1 MPAKLRAIS
10 LIAFGFLLSAGGAFA
25 QISAIEGD
33 VKGVDGQPIKGA
45 AILIERK
52 DMKGTYKGA
61 KTDKKGHYIY
71 NGLPLGTYKVSVVVD
86 GQTKDSMDNVKT
98 RLGDPTPINFDLKAS
113 AENNAAL
120 AKAAETGTLTKEQE
134 RSMSKADKEALEKR
148 AKENAAAMAKNKA
161 LNDAFNG
168 GMQALEAKQY
178 DTAIDSFKKAGEA
191 DPNQEAVWAEMAKS
205 YIERA
210 DTEKKPDMATQRAD
224 DLQHATEAYGKAL
237 AIKPDDA
244 SLHLNL
250 ALALAN
256 MKKIDEAKA
265 ELEKA
270 AQLDPTQA
278 GKAYYNLGAIYI
290 NSGQTDAAGDAF
302 KKSMELDPNYADAY
316 YQYGVVLMAKMQV
329 AADGKVTY
337 APGTQE
343 AFQKYL
349 ELKPDGPNA
358 DAAKGF
364 IASMGGQIQTNYVN
378 PNAKKTPAT
387 KKKSTTQQ
395 Q

>member
-1 MPAKLRAIS
+1 MPAKFRALS
-10 LIAFGFLLSAGGAFA
+10 LVAFGFLLATGGAWA

-33 VKGVDGQPIKGA
+33 VKGADGQPVKGA
-45 AILIERK
+45 SILIERV

-71 NGLPLGTYKVSVVVD
+71 NGLPLGKYKVSLIID
-86 GQTKDSMDNVKT
+86 GQTKDSVDNVKT
-98 RLGDPTPINFDLKAS
+98 QLGDPTPINFDLKAS
-113 AENNAAL
+113 ADKNAAL
-120 AKAAETGTLTKEQE
+120 AKAAETGTFTKEQE
-134 RSMSKADKEALEKR
+134 RSISKADKEAIEKR
-148 AKENAAAMAKNKA
+148 AKENAAVMAKNKA
-161 LNDAFNG
+161 LNDAYNG
-168 GMQALEAKQY
+168 GMTALEAKQY
-178 DTAIDSFKKAGEA
+178 DAAIDSFKKAGEV
-191 DPNQEAVWAEMAKS
+191 DPNQEAIWAELAKA
-205 YIERA
+205 YNEKA
-210 DTEKKPDMATQRAD
+210 DTEKKPDMAAQRAE
-224 DLQHATEAYGKAL
+224 DLGHATEAYGKAL

-244 SLHLNL
+244 ALHLNL

-270 AQLDPTQA
+270 ATLDPTQA

-290 NSGQTDAAGDAF
+290 NSGQTDAAGEAF
-302 KKSMELDPNYADAY
+302 KKAMELDPNYADAY

-349 ELKPDGPNA
+349 DLKPDGPNA

-364 IASMGGQIQTNYVN
+364 IASMGGTVQTNYVN
-378 PNAKKTPAT
+378 PNAKKSTT
-387 KKKSTTQQ
+387 KKKQ
-395 Q
+395 

>member
-10 LIAFGFLLSAGGAFA
+10 LVAFGFLLSAGGAFA

-33 VKGVDGQPIKGA
+33 VKGVDGQPVKGA
-45 AILIERK
+45 AILIERI

-71 NGLPLGTYKVSVVVD
+71 NGLPLGKYKISVLID
-86 GQTKDSMDNVKT
+86 GQVKDSVDNVKT
-98 RLGDPTPINFDLKAS
+98 QLGDPTPINFDLKATADRS
-113 AENNAAL
+113 ASL
-120 AKAAETGTLTKEQE
+120 AKAAETGQLTKEQE
-134 RSMSKADKEALEKR
+134 RSISKADKEALEKR

-161 LNDAFNG
+161 LNDAYNG
-168 GMQALEAKQY
+168 GMTALEAKNF
-178 DTAIDSFKKAGEA
+178 DTAIDSFKKAGEV
-191 DPNQEAVWAEMAKS
+191 DPNQEAVWAELAKA
-205 YIERA
+205 YNEKA
-210 DTEKKPDMATQRAD
+210 DSPAEKKPDMASQRTD

-244 SLHLNL
+244 ALHLNL

-329 AADGKVTY
+329 APDGKVTY

-349 ELKPDGPNA
+349 DLKPDGPNA

-364 IASMGGQIQTNYVN
+364 IASMGGTIQTNYVN
-378 PNAKKTPAT
+378 PNAAKKSST
-387 KKKSTTQQ
+387 KKKTQQ